1 MDALGDNLANLN
13 TVRSTDEAAFQARDV
28 VAEAVDYGS
37 AGVSGVGTGSR
48 VAGIEYGSAE
58 GRLVHQPDHPLADE
72 DGMVRMPDIDM
83 ATPMTQLIQAQ
94 RGHPANLA
102 EVDRARDA
110 YPAALQIGTDT
121 KSPPNRD
128 TPPPPPGHPPTR
140 PTRKG

>member
-48 VAGIEYGSAE
+48 VAGIEYGTAE

-72 DGMVRMPDIDM
+72 DGMVRMPDIAM
-83 ATPMTQLIQAQ
+83 ATQMTPLIQAQ
-94 RGHPANLA
+94 RGYQANLA
-102 EVDRARDA
+102 RSEARRVGKECVSTCLSRGST
-110 YPAALQIGTDT
+110 YQYKKTQ
-121 KSPPNRD
+121 SNYQ
-128 TPPPPPGHPPTR
+128 PTI
-140 PTRKG
+140 